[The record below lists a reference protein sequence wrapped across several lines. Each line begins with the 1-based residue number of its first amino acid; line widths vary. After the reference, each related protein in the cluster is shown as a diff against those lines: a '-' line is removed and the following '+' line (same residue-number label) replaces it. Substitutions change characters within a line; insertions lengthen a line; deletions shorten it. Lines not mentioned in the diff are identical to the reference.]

1 MAEEVDLTSSSWK
14 KVHRQGWHVSRRGR
28 PNRNTYT
35 TADVSRLAHDVTP
48 IKRLKVDASS
58 LPVKVDLEFNDKRKI
73 HVDVMDTSLDPQ
85 TKETSTHSFR
95 LTERGNILKLM
106 ELLIDLIHKEVKEIE
121 VEPETPK
128 QIAAARALS
137 EEPERSN

>member
-1 MAEEVDLTSSSWK
+1 M
-14 KVHRQGWHVSRRGR
+14 
-28 PNRNTYT
+28 
-35 TADVSRLAHDVTP
+35 TP